1 MRKTFLNGDGSLSSN
16 FLYLS
21 VSSDSK
27 INIQYFNECSL
38 FDNADE
44 FIRQLG
50 PEFYE
55 VHSIARQNEGL
66 KKGVGIYQ
74 NRQINMFH

>member
-44 FIRQLG
+44 FIR
-50 PEFYE
+50 
-55 VHSIARQNEGL
+55 
-66 KKGVGIYQ
+66 
-74 NRQINMFH
+74 